1 MVEDPGA
8 RVGISIPRNGIII
21 FIFPTYTKRITSIVR
36 LSWLLEYHI
45 QKLNSV
51 ISMEFFFSSTS

>member
-8 RVGISIPRNGIII
+8 RVEISIPRNGIII

-51 ISMEFFFSSTS
+51 I